1 MYKVAIIM
9 PYFGIFPNYFDIWLA
24 TAGKNH
30 SFDFLIMT
38 DSDMSSFNIPD
49 NVKIIKM
56 TLNEI
61 RDRAIREV
69 GFKVSLDSAYKLCDY
84 KPAYGAIFEDL
95 LTEYTHWGH
104 CDSDVVFGNL
114 SKFITDE
121 RLSTYD
127 RIYDLGHLCVYKNNK
142 ENNRRWKMIDNLY
155 TYNYKEV
162 FRVKHCKMFDER
174 GGMWDIWKQSGASEF
189 IDRTEIADIFV
200 NPYQFT
206 TWYSKDKQWYEYS
219 DGCLLGH
226 FIDEKSGEEREKEF
240 AYIHLQK
247 RRMKNKG
254 ISFDQFVISPN
265 SFSQVLELSS
275 ERSETPTVGVAA
287 TRGNSKLK
295 KIMGALKK
303 DELIFHI
310 RVALRRMKYWIT
322 GKNRGIRYKY
332 F

>member
-1 MYKVAIIM
+1 MYKVAIIL
-9 PYFGIFPNYFDIWLA
+9 PYFGVFPNYFDIWLA
-24 TAGKNH
+24 TAGKNS
-30 SFDFLIMT
+30 SFDFLILT
-38 DSDMSSFNIPD
+38 DSDMSHFNIPD
-49 NVKIIKM
+49 NVKVIRM

-61 RDRAIREV
+61 RDRASREV

-95 LTEYTHWGH
+95 LSEYTHWGH

-114 SKFITDE
+114 SKFITNE
-121 RLSTYD
+121 RLDVYD

-200 NPYQFT
+200 NPYRFT
-206 TWYSKDKQWYEYS
+206 TWYSNDEQWYEYTN
-219 DGCLLGH
+219 GCLLGH
-226 FIDEKSGEEREKEF
+226 FIDEKTREERKKEF

-247 RRMKNKG
+247 RRMKNEG
-254 ISFDQFVISPN
+254 INLDHFIICPN
-265 SFSQVLELSS
+265 SFSQFLESS
-275 ERSETPTVGVAA
+275 NEQSEMPITGAVGSQG
-287 TRGNSKLK
+287 RSKLK
-295 KIMGALKK
+295 RIMGALKK
-303 DELIFHI
+303 DELFFHI
-310 RVALRRMKYWIT
+310 RVALRRMKYSIT
-322 GKNRGIRYKY
+322 GRNKGIQYKY